1 MSLDLTSRPRD
12 VHDWRDPQALTK
24 SLFPCL
30 LLLSCLPPRTACPRP
45 PSLDWRPRPKHQ
57 DLAWLLRVRRPA
69 APRQPVPWW
78 KRRAGPTLPEQ
89 RGVGGNRGTWGGAG
103 GVAPCGTCQV
113 QPTPS
118 LSGLAGLGNSICAC
132 RTSGVFAHGPRGHVL
147 LSWPRS
153 AERGQCPGSGVHLSS
168 FSFSWPRMHQL
179 FSSPSSLTPVQAP
192 SCRSGRRAVHHVLA
206 SINPSRS
213 VLGENVRDASPA
225 PFLPW
230 ENILT

>member
-1 MSLDLTSRPRD
+1 M
-12 VHDWRDPQALTK
+12 AAYY
-24 SLFPCL
+24 
-30 LLLSCLPPRTACPRP
+30 AC
-45 PSLDWRPRPKHQ
+45 
-57 DLAWLLRVRRPA
+57 
-69 APRQPVPWW
+69 
-78 KRRAGPTLPEQ
+78 AGPPPLANRSVGEAGRPYAASG
-89 RGVGGNRGTWGGAG
+89 GVGGNQGRGVLGRGRG
-103 GVAPCGTCQV
+103 CGTCHCGRHQGIGW
-113 QPTPS
+113 QGHGK
-118 LSGLAGLGNSICAC
+118 SGEQFK
-132 RTSGVFAHGPRGHVL
+132 TSDMVGHRPRGHVL

-225 PFLPW
+225 PFLPRK
-230 ENILT
+230 IS

>member
-30 LLLSCLPPRTACPRP
+30 LLLSCLPLGLPALALLASTGDPGQNTRTSPGYYAC
-45 PSLDWRPRPKHQ
+45 
-57 DLAWLLRVRRPA
+57 
-69 APRQPVPWW
+69 
-78 KRRAGPTLPEQ
+78 AGPPLLAN
-89 RGVGGNRGTWGGAG
+89 RSLGGKGGPALRCLSREAWVAIGALGAG
-103 GVAPCGTCQV
+103 QGVWHLVAPARCNPPHHC
-113 QPTPS
+113 
-118 LSGLAGLGNSICAC
+118 LDLAGLGNSICAC
-132 RTSGVFAHGPRGHVL
+132 RTLGVFAHGPRGHVL

-225 PFLPW
+225 PFLPRK
-230 ENILT
+230 IS